1 MSKLAFQPGLKLQRR
16 LQRISHQCV
25 IQLRLKKNDHGAPVR
40 ISMYGFQTFAAVM
53 LLTNASTDQNGECFW
68 YKTQHS
74 WEGKISFLSFGFRC
88 SEQAN
93 PPALRKFGQL
103 SPSVL

>member
-1 MSKLAFQPGLKLQRR
+1 MAPLFVY
-16 LQRISHQCV
+16 QCV
-25 IQLRLKKNDHGAPVR
+25 SLR
-40 ISMYGFQTFAAVM
+40 SGFQTFAAVI